1 MALPSAVKKQAEKAE
16 QLIKENKDRNTGTPP
31 TPIPASPPASPS
43 PTPAAPVAAA
53 PPPAPPV
60 AAPPP
65 ASDEWKQKYE
75 VLQGKYN
82 AEVPKLHE
90 NVKQM
95 QNTVQKLQKDLE
107 TAKAAPTPPPQPAF
121 EAGKYVKKEDIE
133 EYTPEMTTFIRS
145 VAREELEGNI
155 SAVLEKL
162 LPTFLEPY
170 LGKTLRPMQ
179 ETVQSIATRVETRE
193 AREFKSTE
201 DKFFDSLE
209 ASIKSKTGL
218 TFEAI
223 NTHPSF
229 LGWLS
234 QKDPRSRRVRQELLD
249 EARSALDAEWAASF
263 FSDFVT
269 EHPNTV
275 VASVAPIAVPD
286 RMGGGGNDPSNPDTP
301 KGRIWKR
308 SDITAFY
315 ADVSTG
321 KYKGRDQEKQQIE
334 TDIYAARKENRIVD
348 G

>member
-16 QLIKENKDRNTGTPP
+16 QLIKENKDRNTGNPP
-31 TPIPASPPASPS
+31 APASANPPASPS
-43 PTPAAPVAAA
+43 PTPAPAAPVAAA
-53 PPPAPPV
+53 PTPPPA
-60 AAPPP
+60 AP

-82 AEVPKLHE
+82 AEVPKLHD

-95 QNTVQKLQKDLE
+95 QIAVQKLQKDLE

-162 LPTFLEPY
+162 LPTLLEPY
-170 LGKTLRPMQ
+170 LGKTLKPLQ
-179 ETVQSIATRVETRE
+179 EKVETVATRFDTRE
-193 AREFKSTE
+193 ARDFKSSE

-209 ASIKSKTGL
+209 ANIKSKTGL

-275 VASVAPIAVPD
+275 VASVAPTVVPD
-286 RMGGGGNDPSNPDTP
+286 RMGGGGNDPSNPNTP